1 MNFSFFAAMGLVL
14 WFGGEKVIAG
24 EISVGTLAAF
34 LTFMTIL
41 QMPVRQLGLMV
52 NSFAR
57 ASTCG
62 TRLFELLD
70 LDLDIK
76 DAPGA
81 KDLVVTDGVLRFD
94 NVGFRY
100 AGAGERPTLS
110 RHQLRGAAAA
120 RPSASSARRAAASR
134 PSRT

>member
-1 MNFSFFAAMGLVL
+1 MGLVL
-14 WFGGEKVIAG
+14 LIGGNKVIAG
-24 EISVGTLAAF
+24 EISVGTLASF

-62 TRLFELLD
+62 SRLFELLD
-70 LDLDIK
+70 MEPAIK

-81 KDLVVTDGVLRFD
+81 RDLVVTEGTLRFD
-94 NVGFRY
+94 NVDFTIR
-100 AGAGERPTLS
+100 ATAAS
-110 RHQLRGAAAA
+110 RRSGVSASRRVAA
-120 RPSASSARRAAASR
+120 RPSASSARRAAAN
-134 PSRT
+134 PPLPT